1 MLAKNLSREKLGDQR
16 EKKRML
22 RESNVL
28 DNMKNRKIWSKR
40 DQ

>member
-1 MLAKNLSREKLGDQR
+1 MLAKNLSREELGDQR

>member
-1 MLAKNLSREKLGDQR
+1 MLTKNSSREELGGQR
-16 EKKRML
+16 EKKIML

-28 DNMKNRKIWSKR
+28 DKKKNRMIWRDR